1 MNDQF
6 CEELAHPYL
15 FPTGKF
21 GYKVERDIKLS
32 PTKYFN
38 QRLLNYKQ
46 KFASNSD
53 YIFYVLSTL
62 QQLNMSSQINIAVK
76 KVKTD
81 SLTAGMLSKNFSET
95 VQSCIAEDKGFQFMS
110 PIKGTPAYWK
120 RFLSEVPAM
129 VKQLGLPT
137 FFMTLSCAD
146 LRWNELISIIA
157 KLNSENLTDEEIINL
172 TYFERFRFLNL
183 NPVLLARH
191 FQYRVELFFK
201 EIVVN
206 GPLGKVKYCAIRVEF
221 QIRGSPH
228 IHSFL
233 WVLNAPVLTENNI
246 DKYIQFV
253 DAIIKAYVPDREHER
268 ELFDLVTTYQVHSHS
283 KSCRKTIVALPL
295 SKDIDLDERSE
306 ILKNKEVILNKIKD
320 YIDTKLNPKKKNILN
335 PNQENFE
342 ITPTISEILDELDI
356 PESEYYN
363 ALSIS
368 NDNDFQLYL
377 KRPPNSCFINNYFDE
392 GLLAW
397 EANID
402 IQPVFNHYKAVTYMC
417 AYFSKCEDETSQ
429 AMKQA
434 AKEAFNSNKSYTEQM
449 KLIAKVFTTKREC
462 SVQEAVYLIMPE
474 LWLRKTFPKV
484 VFANT
489 NLPEKR
495 YRMCRSKHK
504 IDKLPED
511 STDIFKRNMLDRYV
525 DRPNP
530 TFAKGKYAILDQFCY
545 PQFLANYYLAGRF
558 DDENDS
564 QPTVLRD
571 DNIERNH
578 ITNWFPAILSLM
590 SSNEKFKCRKVKQVL
605 RLYTPNKHK
614 YPELYAHHLLM
625 VYYPFRNECDL
636 KSASGC
642 YVEKLNEPGVL
653 SIINEHKQTFEP
665 FSDLIDTAL
674 SNLRTDLLTNQDAFT
689 AHENDEVQD
698 EMIETIDEIVDDEN
712 VVADAVL
719 FDSEINV
726 LTNSSEFLSDAEL
739 NPMISSLNYKQRQVF
754 DLVYDWACRYI
765 KNLSAIRK
773 VEFTPLYIFLTG
785 AGGCGKSHLIKTIYQ
800 AMSKVLSYKSKDL
813 NKPKVFLVAPTGVA
827 AININGTTIH
837 TAFGIPVGH
846 FGKNLPRLNDKRRT
860 TLRNKLSELKASIV
874 DEISMVSNL
883 QLFYIHLRLIEIFA
897 CRDEI
902 PFAGI
907 TVIECGDLYQL
918 PPVQQ
923 RPVYADYK
931 SDWLNLVHLWKLFE
945 FAELTEVM
953 RQKGD
958 NVLIDLLNNVRI
970 GKLDKKDEELLKNRV
985 ISPNDSDYPANALH
999 IFAENAPAKN
1009 VAKGIIEKALNRNQS
1024 ETGGLATELKI
1035 KVGARVMLTVN
1046 IDIAD
1051 RLINGQIGTVKHVKA
1066 DNANKVSKIYVLFDD
1081 PKAGKEAIFK
1091 SNCSN
1096 RWVPIE
1102 RAEANIKLKT
1112 SKDTSPVIKR
1122 TQFPL
1127 MLSWACTV
1135 HKVQGLTLDKVVISF
1150 DLEKQRSF
1158 NNGQMYVALSKVT
1171 SLNGMCL
1178 TGKFSRS
1185 AIKCNSRATLE
1196 YDRLRNEC
1204 VFQQIQKFSAPSH
1217 DKQLNPGQDT
1227 ESIDNY
1233 LVNFSPLHNC
1243 STDKF
1248 QSISLFFRR
1257 SIHVQNHQFGQGVTM
1272 FSFTKTSFSAE
1283 TFNALVI
1290 YRKCNDALEHFYD
1303 ALSRAVQNTSVHFI
1317 LGDFNINAQAQPQR
1331 LSDVMHDF
1339 TQIVTEPTHL
1349 AGATLDHVY
1358 IKNSVVLSYD
1368 VKCFYSKEALKPG
1381 CPPHEHC
1388 CLYLSF
1394 ISAEVNFS
1402 PSIVQLKSNIFSSLG
1417 NDDMFYIFSIFPGLM
1432 LWNVKETNREIHRL
1446 CCLEVLIKGDEY
1458 LVSGILFT
1466 LYTRQN
1472 DNNRVNARKVK
1483 NEHYHAKKSDIK
1495 KSNQVHEPEL
1505 HTKLFNSIGN
1515 EQTAITLEIYGTF
1528 WSINVADKMH
1538 YYVLIWNEY
1547 EIQKEHS
1554 RNVHLQLIEVRISIQ
1569 LIARNVHSQRT
1580 EVKISIQLI
1589 ARNVHSQRIELR
1601 TSIQLIAP
1609 RNVRSQ
1615 RIEEVRT
1622 SIRLI
1627 GRNTISSLISARKKH
1642 NNFFHEMFSRR

>member
-1 MNDQF
+1 MKEISVRNPFQTKKGSTQRRMAWQDIAENCEKSSITIPVSERVVRERFIQSLISANMTTAQAYHRSVIGSFNQGDPRFGETAGVQCTQEHDAMLKQQRDKYQSEMGTQEHKAKLKQKRDSQRDKYQSKIGSPEHLKKLKRNCDFHQIQKSQEMSTLKRIENFKKAIIEGPVFICIVCNPCLYRKSVVVFYNDNYKIDTTDLLLKSEIPAQAVCNKLDMFDSPDELETLNRLEKTIIARRILFKKITIMPKGQSPKLKGTICNVPINCQTIVSTLPHGADTVNPQSVKLALLYLKQNNPLYSDITIDENLIPSSLVDLRDPVETECTSESNDHELEEVENPLNANRFNANESMMLSNVPQAEDISIAPGEGEIPFSMMNDQF

-21 GYKVERDIKLS
+21 SYKVERDIKLS

-110 PIKGTPAYWK
+110 PIK
-120 RFLSEVPAM
+120 
-129 VKQLGLPT
+129 
-137 FFMTLSCAD
+137 
-146 LRWNELISIIA
+146 A

-172 TYFERFRFLNL
+172 TYFERCRFLNL

-201 EIVVN
+201 EIVVD

-253 DAIIKAYVPDREHER
+253 DAIIKAYEPDREHER

-283 KSCRKTIVALPL
+283 KSCRKYTNETCRYHFGRFFSERTIVALPL
-295 SKDIDLDERSE
+295 SKDIDPDERSE
-306 ILKNKEVILNKIKD
+306 ILKNKEVILNKVKD
-320 YIDTKLNPKKKNILN
+320 YIDTELNPKKKNILN
-335 PNQENFE
+335 SNQENFE

-368 NDNDFQLYL
+368 NGNDFQLYL
-377 KRPPNSCFINNYFDE
+377 KRPPDSCFINNYFDE

-417 AYFSKCEDETSQ
+417 AYFLKCEDETSQ

-495 YRMCRSKHK
+495 YRMCRSKHE
-504 IDKLPED
+504 IDELPED
-511 STDIFKRNMLDRYV
+511 STDMFKRNMLNRYV

-530 TFAKGKYAILDQFCY
+530 TFAKGEYAILDQFCY
-545 PQFLANYYLAGRF
+545 AQFLANYYLAGRF

-578 ITNWFPAILSLM
+578 ITNWFPAILPLM
-590 SSNEKFKCRKVKQVL
+590 SSNEKLKCRKVKQVL

-625 VYYPFRNECDL
+625 LYYPFRNECDL
-636 KSASGC
+636 KSASDS

-653 SIINEHKQTFEP
+653 SIINKHKQTFEP

-712 VVADAVL
+712 VV

-726 LTNSSEFLSDAEL
+726 STNNSEFLSNAEL

-773 VEFTPLYIFLTG
+773 IEVTPLYIFLTG

-813 NKPKVFLVAPTGVA
+813 NKPKVFLVAPTSVA

-846 FGKNLPRLNDKRRT
+846 FGKNLPRLNDKRRS
-860 TLRNKLSELKASIV
+860 TLRNKLSELKAIIV

-907 TVIECGDLYQL
+907 TVIACGDLYQL

-958 NVLIDLLNNVRI
+958 NVLIDLLV
-970 GKLDKKDEELLKNRV
+970 D
-985 ISPNDSDYPANALH
+985 
-999 IFAENAPAKN
+999 
-1009 VAKGIIEKALNRNQS
+1009 
-1024 ETGGLATELKI
+1024 
-1035 KVGARVMLTVN
+1035 
-1046 IDIAD
+1046 
-1051 RLINGQIGTVKHVKA
+1051 
-1066 DNANKVSKIYVLFDD
+1066 
-1081 PKAGKEAIFK
+1081 
-1091 SNCSN
+1091 
-1096 RWVPIE
+1096 
-1102 RAEANIKLKT
+1102 
-1112 SKDTSPVIKR
+1112 
-1122 TQFPL
+1122 
-1127 MLSWACTV
+1127 
-1135 HKVQGLTLDKVVISF
+1135 
-1150 DLEKQRSF
+1150 
-1158 NNGQMYVALSKVT
+1158 
-1171 SLNGMCL
+1171 
-1178 TGKFSRS
+1178 
-1185 AIKCNSRATLE
+1185 
-1196 YDRLRNEC
+1196 
-1204 VFQQIQKFSAPSH
+1204 
-1217 DKQLNPGQDT
+1217 
-1227 ESIDNY
+1227 
-1233 LVNFSPLHNC
+1233 
-1243 STDKF
+1243 
-1248 QSISLFFRR
+1248 
-1257 SIHVQNHQFGQGVTM
+1257 
-1272 FSFTKTSFSAE
+1272 
-1283 TFNALVI
+1283 
-1290 YRKCNDALEHFYD
+1290 
-1303 ALSRAVQNTSVHFI
+1303 
-1317 LGDFNINAQAQPQR
+1317 
-1331 LSDVMHDF
+1331 
-1339 TQIVTEPTHL
+1339 
-1349 AGATLDHVY
+1349 
-1358 IKNSVVLSYD
+1358 
-1368 VKCFYSKEALKPG
+1368 
-1381 CPPHEHC
+1381 
-1388 CLYLSF
+1388 
-1394 ISAEVNFS
+1394 
-1402 PSIVQLKSNIFSSLG
+1402 
-1417 NDDMFYIFSIFPGLM
+1417 
-1432 LWNVKETNREIHRL
+1432 
-1446 CCLEVLIKGDEY
+1446 
-1458 LVSGILFT
+1458 
-1466 LYTRQN
+1466 
-1472 DNNRVNARKVK
+1472 
-1483 NEHYHAKKSDIK
+1483 
-1495 KSNQVHEPEL
+1495 
-1505 HTKLFNSIGN
+1505 
-1515 EQTAITLEIYGTF
+1515 
-1528 WSINVADKMH
+1528 
-1538 YYVLIWNEY
+1538 
-1547 EIQKEHS
+1547 
-1554 RNVHLQLIEVRISIQ
+1554 
-1569 LIARNVHSQRT
+1569 
-1580 EVKISIQLI
+1580 
-1589 ARNVHSQRIELR
+1589 
-1601 TSIQLIAP
+1601 
-1609 RNVRSQ
+1609 
-1615 RIEEVRT
+1615 
-1622 SIRLI
+1622 
-1627 GRNTISSLISARKKH
+1627 
-1642 NNFFHEMFSRR
+1642 